1 MDFEQVLKE
10 VVWRLVTEGRISY
23 RRIKLSFALD
33 DDGLEELRSELI
45 GLKRL
50 AADVDG
56 ELLVWAPDGRA
67 ARPEPMALPQ
77 ALPALRLAEKPTAPA
92 AARDLPIPA
101 PSPPAAIAAAPE
113 AERRQLTVMFCDLVG
128 STALSTAM
136 DPEDL
141 HDVIASYQSR
151 CSAAIRHYDGFVA
164 KYMGDGIL
172 VYFGYPRAH
181 EDEAE
186 RSVRAGLDIVE
197 AMAELNAAVPRPPGV
212 ELAVRIGIA
221 TGPVIVGDQI
231 GEGTASET
239 AVVGE
244 TPNLAARLQALA
256 QPNQIVVSAATRAML
271 GDHFDLEDLG
281 ASELK
286 GFAEPVPAWRVL
298 SARDVESRFAA
309 TRTGT
314 AAPLV
319 GRQEEMGLLLRAWDG
334 SSHGR
339 GQVVL
344 IQGEAGVG
352 KSRLVEGL
360 REAAGKDHI
369 WVAIRC
375 SPFHTA
381 SAFHPIIEHLKRVF
395 GWEPE
400 DTAPQHLAKLE
411 AGLAGFKALPLAES
425 VRLFADLMSVPAPED
440 HYPRLAMTAQ
450 QERNATLDAIVAWLI
465 ETAERAPVLMAW
477 EDLHWADPTTL
488 ETLGMLIEQA
498 PTAAML
504 VVATYRPELTPPWP
518 QRSHMIPIT
527 LNRLERPEVETM
539 VGHLSGGRPLPG
551 EVAEHTVAKADGV
564 PLYVEE
570 LTKAIL
576 GSGVIEAHGDAYVL
590 TGALAQLHIPE
601 TLQDSLMA
609 RLDRA
614 PRLREVAQLGSVL
627 GREFAYDMI
636 SALAGIEEQML
647 QSGLGQL
654 VVDELLYQRGR
665 PPRSRYLF
673 KHALIQ
679 DAAYQSLLKR
689 TRQQYHQRAAKLLE
703 DRFPDVASTQPELVA
718 HHYTEANCPAQ
729 AIAYWHKAGAA
740 AVSKSANAEAVDQF
754 RRGLALV
761 DALSTEREQAER
773 ELDLQMALGP
783 ALFATKVYSD
793 PDIGRTYARA
803 WELCRQ
809 LDDYSREFTALRGLM
824 LHHATLLELEKAQHF
839 AEEGL
844 HVAERLDDAA
854 RLVGAHMALG
864 VTLFFQGEL
873 DPALAQFRRGFELFD
888 PNMQFPDWPGSHP
901 GVQCQFWPMLIS
913 WMLGYPDRSLEE
925 LRAAVKSAERLGHLL
940 TLAQTLCWAALVHI
954 FRHEPS
960 AAADCAERALKICE
974 EQRIANWQAYAL
986 CVGGWALC
994 ASGESEKGLAQ
1005 IGQGLDSYGLGVSQ
1019 HFLLALQADAQLAIG
1034 KPEAALASVAA
1045 GLKAVEKMGGAPLEA
1060 ELHRLRGEA
1069 LLAGAGTVS
1078 EAEAAIEKGIDV
1090 ARRQNAKSWELRGA
1104 MSLARLRRQQGRLQE
1119 AVALLA
1125 PIYDWFTEG
1134 LDTAD
1139 LQAARTLLNDLET
1152 ESSLSVLQGGEGGA
1166 RRAAMGG

>member
-1 MDFEQVLKE
+1 MNFARVLKE
-10 VVWRLVTEGRISY
+10 VLWCLVTEGSISY
-23 RRIKLSFALD
+23 RRIKLTFGLD

-45 GLKRL
+45 GIKQL

-56 ELLVWAPDGRA
+56 KRLVLASGGRLT
-67 ARPEPMALPQ
+67 RPEGTALPQ
-77 ALPALRLAEKPTAPA
+77 PLPALRHAEKPTAPA
-92 AARDLPIPA
+92 TQRDLSVAPA
-101 PSPPAAIAAAPE
+101 PAAIAAAPE

-128 STALSTAM
+128 STALSTGM

-141 HDVIASYQSR
+141 RDVIASYQSR
-151 CSAAIRHYDGFVA
+151 CSAAIRHYNGFVA

-186 RSVRAGLDIVE
+186 RSVRAALDIVD
-197 AMAELNAAVPRPPGV
+197 AMAELNAAFPRPPGV

-221 TGPVIVGDQI
+221 SGPVIVGDQI

-281 ASELK
+281 TSELK

-309 TRTGT
+309 TRTGSS
-314 AAPLV
+314 APLV

-334 SSHGR
+334 SCHGR

-344 IQGEAGVG
+344 IQGEAGLG

-360 REAAGKDHI
+360 REATAKDHI

-400 DTAPQHLAKLE
+400 DTAQQHLAKLE
-411 AGLAGFKALPLAES
+411 AGLAGFETLPRSES

-440 HYPRLAMTAQ
+440 LYPRLAMTAQ
-450 QERNATLDAIVAWLI
+450 QERNATLDAIIAWLI
-465 ETAERAPVLMAW
+465 ETAEGTPVLMAW

-518 QRSHMIPIT
+518 QRSHMTPIT
-527 LNRLERPEVETM
+527 LNRLERPEVEAM
-539 VGHLSGGRPLPG
+539 VSHLSGGRKLPG
-551 EVAEHTVAKADGV
+551 QVVDHIVAKADGV

-576 GSGVIEAHGDAYVL
+576 GSGVLEARGDAYVL
-590 TGALAQLHIPE
+590 MGALAQLHIPE

-636 SALAGIEEQML
+636 SALAGIEEDML

-689 TRQQYHQRAAKLLE
+689 TRQQYHQQVAKLLE
-703 DRFPDVASTQPELVA
+703 DRFPEVAGTQPELVA

-729 AIAYWHKAGAA
+729 AIGYWHKAGVAA
-740 AVSKSANAEAVDQF
+740 ASKSANVEAIDQF

-761 DALSTEREQAER
+761 EALPDTRERAER
-773 ELDLQMALGP
+773 ERDLQMGLGP
-783 ALFATKVYSD
+783 ALFATKVYSH
-793 PDIGRTYARA
+793 PDIGRAYARA
-803 WELCRQ
+803 LELCRQ
-809 LDDYSREFTALRGLM
+809 LGDHPRELTVLRGLM
-824 LHHATLLELEKAQHF
+824 VYHLNLHEMEKAQHF

-844 HVAERLDDAA
+844 RVAERLDDAA
-854 RLVGAHMALG
+854 RLVGAHTTLG
-864 VTLFFQGEL
+864 HTLFFQGKLE
-873 DPALAQFRRGFELFD
+873 PALAHIRRGFEIFD
-888 PNMQFPDWPGSHP
+888 PNMQFPDWPGAHP
-901 GVQCQFWPMLIS
+901 GVSCQFFLALIS
-913 WMLGYPDRSLEE
+913 WILGYPDRSLDE
-925 LRAAVKSAERLGHLL
+925 LRAAVRSAETVGHPV

-960 AAADCAERALKICE
+960 AAADYAERALRICE
-974 EQRIANWQAYAL
+974 EHRIAQFHAIAL
-986 CVGGWALC
+986 CANGWALS
-994 ASGESEKGLAQ
+994 ASGEKDKGAVQIAQ
-1005 IGQGLDSYGLGVSQ
+1005 GVESYGLGASQ
-1019 HFLLALQADAQLAIG
+1019 HILLTLQADAQVANG
-1034 KPEAALASVAA
+1034 EPEAALATVAA

-1060 ELHRLRGEA
+1060 ELYRLKGEA

-1078 EAEAAIEKGIDV
+1078 EAETAIEKALAV
-1090 ARRQNAKSWELRGA
+1090 AQRQNAKSWELRGA
-1104 MSLARLRRQQGRLQE
+1104 MSLARLRRQQGRPQE
-1119 AVALLA
+1119 TATLLA
-1125 PIYDWFTEG
+1125 PILAWFTEG
-1134 LDTAD
+1134 FDTAD
-1139 LQAARTLLNDLET
+1139 LKDAKALLDKLTEPAIAA
-1152 ESSLSVLQGGEGGA
+1152 EG
-1166 RRAAMGG
+1166 

>member
-1 MDFEQVLKE
+1 MTF
-10 VVWRLVTEGRISY
+10 VTGLLYLERRVSY
-23 RRIKLSFALD
+23 RRLKKEFGLD
-33 DDGLEELRSELI
+33 DETLEDVRHELI
-45 GLKRL
+45 VKRL
-50 AADVDG
+50 AVDEG
-56 ELLVWAPDGRA
+56 GQGLAFVGAALIETGDAP
-67 ARPEPMALPQ
+67 P
-77 ALPALRLAEKPTAPA
+77 PAFAPA
-92 AARDLPIPA
+92 VAPITLPPVS
-101 PSPPAAIAAAPE
+101 SPPVAPAVVATAPE

-128 STALSTAM
+128 STALSTGM

-141 HDVIASYQSR
+141 RDVIASFQNR
-151 CSAAIRHYDGFVA
+151 CSAAIRRYDGFVA

-186 RSVRAGLDIVE
+186 RSVRAGLDIVDT
-197 AMAELNAAVPRPPGV
+197 MAAVNAAVPRPPGV

-256 QPNQIVVSAATRAML
+256 QPNQIVVSSATRAML
-271 GDHFDLEDLG
+271 GDHFDLGDLG

-309 TRTGT
+309 TRTGSS
-314 AAPLV
+314 APLV
-319 GRQEEMGLLLRAWDG
+319 GRQEEMGLLLRAWEG
-334 SSHGR
+334 SCHGR

-360 REAAGKDHI
+360 REAAGKDHV

-381 SAFHPIIEHLKRVF
+381 SAFYPIVEHLKRVF
-395 GWEPE
+395 GWQPE

-411 AGLAGFKALPLAES
+411 AKLAGFKALPLAES
-425 VRLFADLMSVPAPED
+425 VRLFADLMSVSAPED
-440 HYPRLAMTAQ
+440 RYPRLQMTAQ
-450 QERNATLDAIVAWLI
+450 QERNATLDAIIAWLI
-465 ETAERAPVLMAW
+465 ETAEGTPVLMAW

-518 QRSHMIPIT
+518 QRSHLTPIT

-539 VGHLSGGRPLPG
+539 VGHLAGGRSLPG
-551 EVAEHTVAKADGV
+551 EVVDHIVAKSDGV

-576 GSGVIEAHGDAYVL
+576 GSGVLEARADIYVL

-636 SALAGIEEQML
+636 SALAGIEEDLL

-689 TRQQYHQRAAKLLE
+689 TRQQYHQQVAKLLE
-703 DRFPDVASTQPELVA
+703 DRFPEVASTQPELVA
-718 HHYTEANCPAQ
+718 HHYTEASCPAQ
-729 AIAYWHKAGAA
+729 AITYWHKAGVAA
-740 AVSKSANAEAVDQF
+740 ASKSANVEAIDQF

-761 DALSTEREQAER
+761 EALSDMRERAVR
-773 ELDLQMALGP
+773 ELDLQMAIGP
-783 ALFATKVYSD
+783 ALTATKSFAH

-803 WELCRQ
+803 SELCQQ
-809 LDDYSREFTALRGLM
+809 LEDHSREFTALRGLFM
-824 LHHATLLELEKAQHF
+824 HHANLLEMEKSQHF
-839 AEEGL
+839 AEEAMR
-844 HVAERLDDAA
+844 VAERLGDAA
-854 RLVGAHMALG
+854 RLVGAHAALG
-864 VTLFFQGEL
+864 SALYWQGKL
-873 DPALAQFRRGFELFD
+873 DPAFAHFRRGLELFD
-888 PNMQFPDWPGSHP
+888 PNMQFPDWPGAHP
-901 GVQCQFWPMLIS
+901 AVYCQFFSMQIS
-913 WMLGYPDRSLEE
+913 LMLGYPDRSLDE
-925 LRAAVKSAERLGHLL
+925 LRAAVRSAETLGHPV
-940 TLAQTLCWAALVHI
+940 TLAHTLSFTALVHI

-960 AAADCAERALKICE
+960 AAADCAGRALRICE
-974 EQRIANWQAYAL
+974 EQRIAQFHGIAL
-986 CVGGWALC
+986 CADGWALGV
-994 ASGESEKGLAQ
+994 SGESEKGLAQ
-1005 IGQGLDSYGLGVSQ
+1005 IEQGVDSYGLGTSQ
-1019 HFLLALQADAQLAIG
+1019 HMLLALQADAQLAIG
-1034 KPEAALASVAA
+1034 KPDAAIVSAAA

-1060 ELHRLRGEA
+1060 ELWRLRGEA
-1069 LLAGAGTVS
+1069 LLAGAGTLS
-1078 EAEAAIEKGIDV
+1078 EAEAAIEQAIAV
-1090 ARRQNAKSWELRGA
+1090 ARRQNAKSWELRAA
-1104 MSLARLRRQQGRLQE
+1104 MSLARLRRQQGRPQE

-1125 PIYDWFTEG
+1125 PIYAWFTEG
-1134 LDTAD
+1134 FDTAD
-1139 LQAARTLLNDLET
+1139 LKQAKTLLAALE
-1152 ESSLSVLQGGEGGA
+1152 SP
-1166 RRAAMGG
+1166 AALEPALVRSC

>member
-1 MDFEQVLKE
+1 VDFEQVLKE
-10 VVWRLVTEGRISY
+10 VLWRLVTEGSISY
-23 RRIKLSFALD
+23 RRIKRVFGLDDDALD
-33 DDGLEELRSELI
+33 DVRRELI
-45 GLKRL
+45 GALHIATDL
-50 AADVDG
+50 NG
-56 ELLVWAPDGRA
+56 ELIVWAPDGRA
-67 ARPEPMALPQ
+67 ARPEPVALLQP
-77 ALPALRLAEKPTAPA
+77 LLALRQAERPAAPA
-92 AARDLPIPA
+92 AL
-101 PSPPAAIAAAPE
+101 AAVPE

-128 STALSTAM
+128 STALSTGM

-141 HDVIASYQSR
+141 RDVIASYQSR
-151 CSAAIRHYDGFVA
+151 CSASIRRYDGFVA

-186 RSVRAGLDIVE
+186 RSVRAGLDIVD
-197 AMAELNAAVPRPPGV
+197 AMAELNAAIPRPPGI

-221 TGPVIVGDQI
+221 TGAVIVGDQI

-256 QPNQIVVSAATRAML
+256 QPNQIVVGAATRAML

-281 ASELK
+281 AYELK

-309 TRTGT
+309 TRAGSSS
-314 AAPLV
+314 PLV

-334 SSHGR
+334 ACHGR

-344 IQGEAGVG
+344 IQGEAGLG
-352 KSRLVEGL
+352 KSRLVESL
-360 REAAGKDHI
+360 RETAGKDHI

-381 SAFHPIIEHLKRVF
+381 SAFHPIVEHLKRVF
-395 GWEPE
+395 GWQPE
-400 DTAPQHLAKLE
+400 DAAPQHLAKLE
-411 AGLAGFKALPLAES
+411 AGLGSFKTLPLSES
-425 VRLFADLMSVPAPED
+425 VRLFADLMSVPLPED
-440 HYPRLAMTAQ
+440 RYPRLAMAAQ
-450 QERNATLDAIVAWLI
+450 QQRDATLDAIVAWLI

-498 PTAAML
+498 PTAALL

-539 VGHLSGGRPLPG
+539 LGHLAGGRSLPG
-551 EVAEHTVAKADGV
+551 EVVDHIVAKADGV

-576 GSGVIEAHGDAYVL
+576 GSGVLEARGDAYVL

-647 QSGLGQL
+647 QTGLGQL

-689 TRQQYHQRAAKLLE
+689 TRQQYHERAAKLLE
-703 DRFPDVASTQPELVA
+703 DRFPEVARTQPELVA
-718 HHYTEANCPAQ
+718 HHYTQANCPAQ
-729 AIAYWHKAGAA
+729 AIAYWHKAGVAA
-740 AVSKSANAEAVDQF
+740 ASRSANLEAIAQF
-754 RRGLALV
+754 GGGLTLV
-761 DALSTEREQAER
+761 EALSDPRERAER

-783 ALFATKVYSD
+783 ALVATKSYSH

-803 WELCRQ
+803 WELCRP
-809 LDDYSREFTALRGLM
+809 LDDYSREFTALRGLW
-824 LHHATLLELEKAQHF
+824 LHHQNLLEMEQGEHF
-839 AEEGL
+839 AEQAL
-844 HVAERLDDAA
+844 RVAERLDDAA
-854 RLVGAHMALG
+854 SLVGAHSTLG
-864 VTLFFQGEL
+864 ATLLHQGKLE
-873 DPALAQFRRGFELFD
+873 PALAHSRRGFELFD
-888 PNMQFPDWPGSHP
+888 PNMQFPDWPGAHP
-901 GVQCQFWPMLIS
+901 AVACQFYPMLIS
-913 WMLGYPDRSLEE
+913 WMLGYPDRSLDQ
-925 LRAAVKSAERLGHLL
+925 LRAAVKSAETLGHPF
-940 TLAQTLCWAALVHI
+940 TLAHTLCYAALVHI
-954 FRHEPS
+954 FRREPP
-960 AAADCAERALKICE
+960 AVADCAGRALRVCE
-974 EQRIANWQAYAL
+974 EHRIAHWRAYAL
-986 CVGGWALC
+986 CVNGWALGV
-994 ASGESEKGLAQ
+994 SGESEKGMAQ
-1005 IGQGLDSYGLGVSQ
+1005 IAQGVDSYGLGVNQ
-1019 HFLLALQADAQLAIG
+1019 HILLALQADAQLAIG

-1045 GLKAVEKMGGAPLEA
+1045 GLKAVEKAGGAPLEA
-1060 ELHRLRGEA
+1060 ELHRLKGEA
-1069 LLAGAGTVS
+1069 FLADAGTVS
-1078 EAEAAIEKGIDV
+1078 EAETAIEKAIDV

-1104 MSLARLRRQQGRLQE
+1104 MSLARLRRQQGRPQE
-1119 AVALLA
+1119 AAALLA
-1125 PIYDWFTEG
+1125 PVLGWFTEG
-1134 LDTAD
+1134 FDTAD
-1139 LQAARTLLNDLET
+1139 PQAARTLLDEIA
-1152 ESSLSVLQGGEGGA
+1152 SSLCSSQ
-1166 RRAAMGG
+1166 

>member
-1 MDFEQVLKE
+1 MAIDVASWLQQLGLAQYEPAFRDNE
-10 VVWRLVTEGRISY
+10 V
-23 RRIKLSFALD
+23 
-33 DDGLEELRSELI
+33 DGEILPDLTAEDLI
-45 GLKRL
+45 GLGVTLIGHRRK
-50 AADVDG
+50 
-56 ELLVWAPDGRA
+56 LL
-67 ARPEPMALPQ
+67 
-77 ALPALRLAEKPTAPA
+77 
-92 AARDLPIPA
+92 
-101 PSPPAAIAAAPE
+101 SAIAALGAAAPAPAPTATPASVPPPAPVPAR

-128 STALSTAM
+128 STALSTGM

-141 HDVIASYQSR
+141 RDVIASFQNR
-151 CSAAIRHYDGFVA
+151 CSTAIRHYDGFVA

-186 RSVRAGLDIVE
+186 RSVRAGLDIVD
-197 AMAELNAAVPRPPGV
+197 AMAELNAAIRRPPGV

-271 GDHFDLEDLG
+271 GGHFDLDDLG

-286 GFAEPVPAWRVL
+286 GFAEPVPVWRVL
-298 SARDVESRFAA
+298 SAREVESRFAA
-309 TRTGT
+309 TRTGNS
-314 AAPLV
+314 APLV
-319 GRQEEMGLLLRAWDG
+319 GRQEEMGLLVRAWEG

-395 GWEPE
+395 GWQPE

-411 AGLAGFKALPLAES
+411 AGLVGFKALPLAES
-425 VRLFADLMSVPAPED
+425 VRLFADLMSVPAPAD
-440 HYPRLAMTAQ
+440 RYPHLSMTAQ
-450 QERNATLDAIVAWLI
+450 QQRDATLDAIVAWLI

-539 VGHLSGGRPLPG
+539 VGHLAGGRSLPG
-551 EVAEHTVAKADGV
+551 EVLDHIVAKSDGV

-576 GSGVIEAHGDAYVL
+576 GSGVLEARGDAYVL
-590 TGALAQLHIPE
+590 TGGLSQLHIPA

-636 SALAGIEEQML
+636 SALAGIEEEML
-647 QSGLGQL
+647 QSGLGQF
-654 VVDELLYQRGR
+654 VADELLYQRGR

-689 TRQQYHQRAAKLLE
+689 TRQQYHERAAKLLE
-703 DRFPDVASTQPELVA
+703 DRFPDLAGAQPELVA
-718 HHYTEANCPAQ
+718 HHYTEADCPAQ
-729 AIAYWHKAGAA
+729 AIAYWLRAGAA
-740 AVSKSANAEAVDQF
+740 AASKSANLEAIDQF

-761 DALSTEREQAER
+761 EGLPDPRERAER

-783 ALFATKVYSD
+783 ALYATKLASH
-793 PDIGRTYARA
+793 PDVGRTYARA
-803 WELCRQ
+803 RELCEQ
-809 LDDYSREFTALRGLM
+809 LGDHPREFTALRGLW
-824 LHHATLLELEKAQHF
+824 LYHTNLLEMEKAQHF
-839 AEEGL
+839 AEEAL
-844 HVAERLDDAA
+844 RVAERLDDPA
-854 RLVGAHMALG
+854 RFVGAHTALG
-864 VTLFFQGEL
+864 TVLFNQGKLE
-873 DPALAQFRRGFELFD
+873 PALAQYRRGFEMFD
-888 PNMQFPDWPGSHP
+888 PNMQFPDWPGSRP
-901 GVQCQFWPMLIS
+901 GVTCRSFPAIIS
-913 WMLGYPDRSLEE
+913 WMLGYPDQSLNE
-925 LRAAVKSAERLGHLL
+925 LRAAVGSAETLGHPL
-940 TLAQTLCWAALVHI
+940 TLVQTLCFVAFVHI
-954 FRHEPS
+954 WRHEPS
-960 AAADCAERALKICE
+960 AAADYAGQALRICKE
-974 EQRIANWQAYAL
+974 HRFAQFHGL
-986 CVGGWALC
+986 ALC
-994 ASGESEKGLAQ
+994 ASGWALGASGENEKGLAQ
-1005 IGQGLDSYGLGVSQ
+1005 IRAGLDAFGLGASQ
-1019 HFLLALQADAQLAIG
+1019 HVLLALQADAQLAIG

-1045 GLKAVEKMGGAPLEA
+1045 GLKAVEKMGGGAPLEA
-1060 ELHRLRGEA
+1060 ELYRLRGEA

-1078 EAEAAIEKGIDV
+1078 EAETAIEKAIAV

-1104 MSLARLRRQQGRLQE
+1104 MSLARLRRQQGRPQE
-1119 AVALLA
+1119 AAALLA
-1125 PIYDWFTEG
+1125 PIYAWFTEG
-1134 LDTAD
+1134 FNTAD
-1139 LQAARTLLNDLET
+1139 LKAAKALLDKLT
-1152 ESSLSVLQGGEGGA
+1152 EPAIAAEG
-1166 RRAAMGG
+1166 